1 MEKESKP
8 TVAGSS
14 GLDVGSA
21 VKSGSKN
28 AVTQLPEGQNPTTA
42 TLHALTGGAKFL
54 IVAGKGG
61 VGKTTVAASLARMA
75 ANTGAR
81 VLVVDTE
88 GKRGI
93 ASAFGVPSLG
103 YAEVTLSAGASSH
116 PGLLRGEIVG
126 RTVTPDD
133 ALVEWLGDHGLG
145 LLAKRMTSSG
155 LLDVIAT
162 ATPGIRDLLVLA
174 KVKQL
179 VLEGGFDLVI
189 MDTPASGHAL
199 TFLTS
204 PKGLIEAV
212 RSGPIRRQS
221 EDVMALLTNAAL
233 TRVILVTLAEET
245 PMAELT
251 ETAYALEDRVGVA
264 LGPVVINGLLPFV
277 PAPPW
282 PGFPAEPLQ
291 FEYERCTAQRSQVA
305 ALWDRLPLPHVH
317 LPLLACAAIGP
328 SELTQL
334 AEDLR
339 LVAIATPNSVTSA
352 STHPSS
358 KKPRSVDGGR
368 SDQVAALDQVAT
380 RGEVQAANA
389 MGTAPSQVRA
399 QSGKEAAAQGIGAA
413 LADRTVVLCCGP
425 GGVGKTTT
433 AAALGLGFAR
443 QGKRVAVVTID
454 PAKRL
459 ADALGLADGL
469 QNYPTQVDLSA
480 LEHPSTPMGAGD
492 DCEGGTVR
500 NTAHGVSGSGDSG
513 GDDSGG
519 ELWALMLDTKATF
532 DGLVRRYSPNPAQAE
547 KILANPFYRNI
558 SGTMGGT
565 QEYMATEKLH
575 ELVTAPIDA
584 DGLPMRAFDVVIV
597 DTPPSRHAL
606 DFVAAPERL
615 TRLLDNRVFR
625 TLMAPAKRGF
635 RVMGLATEGVLR
647 GVGKIIGGDV
657 LADAVAFFQAFEGME
672 TGFRQRAVAIAA
684 LLRADSTAWV
694 LVSAPTP
701 EAVEE
706 GLLLKDALANSSI
719 GLAAIIANRVQ
730 PYAQGK
736 QFASAADQNLLA
748 TEREPALKI
757 EHVLD
762 SATRR
767 FQLHRQALAPL
778 LSVEGTQTAPSNT
791 KGSRPKL
798 SDRQAIP
805 HILIPQRSTDVH
817 NLTHLSEIATLL
829 LP

>member
-1 MEKESKP
+1 VKRTTTDLPRSVVLGGAEGAAP
-8 TVAGSS
+8 TKA
-14 GLDVGSA
+14 
-21 VKSGSKN
+21 
-28 AVTQLPEGQNPTTA
+28 TTA
-42 TLHALTGGAKFL
+42 MLEELSGGAKFV

-93 ASAFGVPSLG
+93 ASAFGVASLG
-103 YAEVTLSAGASSH
+103 YAEVTLSAAS
-116 PGLLRGEIVG
+116 PAQGRGQILG

-133 ALVEWLGDHGLG
+133 ALIEWLGDHGLG
-145 LLAKRMTSSG
+145 LLAKRMSSSG
-155 LLDVIAT
+155 LVDVIAT

-212 RSGPIRRQS
+212 RSGPIRNQS
-221 EDVMALLTNAAL
+221 NDVMALLTNAAL

-264 LGPVVINGLLPFV
+264 LGPVVINGLLPLV

-291 FEYERCTAQRSQVA
+291 FEHERCTAQQSQVA
-305 ALWDRLPLPHVH
+305 ALWDRLPLPQVH

-328 SELTQL
+328 SELALL
-334 AEDLR
+334 AEELH
-339 LVAIATPNSVTSA
+339 LVATATPNSVTTA
-352 STHPSS
+352 GTRPSS
-358 KKPRSVDGGR
+358 KKLLSVDGGR
-368 SDQVAALDQVAT
+368 SDRVASLDRVAT

-389 MGTAPSQVRA
+389 MGTAAPQVGA
-399 QSGKEAAAQGIGAA
+399 QSGKAAAEPGIGVA

-480 LEHPSTPMGAGD
+480 LEHKSTPKGA
-492 DCEGGTVR
+492 
-500 NTAHGVSGSGDSG
+500 GDSG

-558 SGTMGGT
+558 SAAMGGT

-575 ELVTAPIDA
+575 ELVTAPIDV

-647 GVGKIIGGDV
+647 GVGKIIGGEV

-706 GLLLKDALANSSI
+706 GLLLKHALANSSI

-730 PYAQGK
+730 PDLSGK
-736 QFASAADQNLLA
+736 QFPPPAADQNYLA
-748 TEREPALKI
+748 NHAIPASPIK
-757 EHVLD
+757 HVLD
-762 SATRR
+762 TAHRR
-767 FQLHRQALAPL
+767 SQLHRQALAPL
-778 LSVEGTQTAPSNT
+778 LSMDMAVGVSSTTKASRLKPSD
-791 KGSRPKL
+791 PK
-798 SDRQAIP
+798 AIP

-817 NLTHLSEIATLL
+817 NLAALAEIADLL

>member
-1 MEKESKP
+1 MA
-8 TVAGSS
+8 VSS
-14 GLDVGSA
+14 GLGVGSA
-21 VKSGSKN
+21 VNKAKSAKSAANNKLS
-28 AVTQLPEGQNPTTA
+28 TGQNPTA
-42 TLHALTGGAKFL
+42 TTKPMTTTKALHALTGGAKFV

-93 ASAFGVPSLG
+93 ASAFGISSLG
-103 YAEVTLSAGASSH
+103 YAEVTLSAAVAGDGH
-116 PGLLRGEIVG
+116 GPILG

-145 LLAKRMTSSG
+145 LLAKRMSSSG
-155 LLDVIAT
+155 LVDVLAT

-221 EDVMALLTNAAL
+221 EDVMALLTNAVL

-264 LGPVVINGLLPFV
+264 LGPIVVNGLLPPV
-277 PAPPW
+277 PTPPW
-282 PGFPAEPLQ
+282 PGFADTKSLGVLEAIQ
-291 FEYERCTAQRSQVA
+291 FEYDRFVAQQWQVA
-305 ALWDRLPLPHVH
+305 ALSQRLPLPQVH
-317 LPLLACAAIGP
+317 LPLLACGAIGP
-328 SELTQL
+328 VELTLL
-334 AEDLR
+334 AAELH
-339 LVAIATPNSVTSA
+339 LVATQSGSPTAAVAFPSAQKTSSRDKGSIGVVASFGSAPFQGEVHADPATGAGYPSADGIAT
-352 STHPSS
+352 
-358 KKPRSVDGGR
+358 
-368 SDQVAALDQVAT
+368 
-380 RGEVQAANA
+380 
-389 MGTAPSQVRA
+389 
-399 QSGKEAAAQGIGAA
+399 A
-413 LADRTVVLCCGP
+413 LADRSIVLVCGP

-433 AAALGLGFAR
+433 AAALGLAYAR

-459 ADALGLADGL
+459 ADALGLVDGL
-469 QNYPTQVDLSA
+469 RNTPTRVDLSA
-480 LEHPSTPMGAGD
+480 TSTGASSAGASSVGD
-492 DCEGGTVR
+492 TTEAV
-500 NTAHGVSGSGDSG
+500 
-513 GDDSGG
+513 GG

-532 DGLVRRYSPNPAQAE
+532 DGLVRHYAPNDAQAD

-558 SGTMGGT
+558 SGAMGGT

-575 ELVTAPIDA
+575 ELVRAPIDA
-584 DGLPMRAFDVVIV
+584 NGVAISPFDVVIV

-615 TRLLDNRVFR
+615 TRLLDNKVFR

-647 GVGKIIGGDV
+647 GVGKIIGGEV

-672 TGFRQRAVAIAA
+672 AGFRARAVAVSA
-684 LLRADSTAWV
+684 LLRADTTAWV

-706 GLLLKDALANSSI
+706 GLLLKSALTQSTMA
-719 GLAAIIANRVQ
+719 LAAIIANRVQ
-730 PYAQGK
+730 PEVPDWPSMSVDTNQG
-736 QFASAADQNLLA
+736 QLEVTQPNTQIDLA
-748 TEREPALKI
+748 LREARL
-757 EHVLD
+757 
-762 SATRR
+762 R
-767 FQLHRQALAPL
+767 FLQHQRALAPL
-778 LSVEGTQTAPSNT
+778 IATKPAMTRTESESKRTTLQTADAGT
-791 KGSRPKL
+791 
-798 SDRQAIP
+798 IP
-805 HILIPQRSTDVH
+805 HLLIPQRSTDVH
-817 NLTHLSEIATLL
+817 DLESLTQIAQLL
-829 LP
+829 LE

>member
-1 MEKESKP
+1 VEKESEP
-8 TVAGSS
+8 IVAGSS
-14 GLDVGSA
+14 GMGGGSS
-21 VKSGSKN
+21 VKSAGKNGTKGGPKPTLPKSKDP
-28 AVTQLPEGQNPTTA
+28 ATAATT
-42 TLHALTGGAKFL
+42 TLHELTGGAKFV

-93 ASAFGVPSLG
+93 ASAFGVSSLG
-103 YAEVTLSAGASSH
+103 YAEITLSAGSAA
-116 PGLLRGEIVG
+116 PGRGQIAG

-145 LLAKRMTSSG
+145 LLAKRMSSSG
-155 LLDVIAT
+155 LVDVIAT

-221 EDVMALLTNAAL
+221 EDVMAVLTNAAL

-264 LGPVVINGLLPFV
+264 LGPIVVNGLLPPV

-282 PGFPAEPLQ
+282 PGLADTTSLAMFEAIQ
-291 FEYERCTAQRSQVA
+291 FEYDRFTAQQSQVA
-305 ALWDRLPLPHVH
+305 ALSQRLPLPQVH
-317 LPLLACAAIGP
+317 LPLLACPAIGP
-328 SELTQL
+328 QELTLL
-334 AEDLR
+334 ATELR
-339 LVAIATPNSVTSA
+339 LVAAPTGSP
-352 STHPSS
+352 
-358 KKPRSVDGGR
+358 
-368 SDQVAALDQVAT
+368 
-380 RGEVQAANA
+380 
-389 MGTAPSQVRA
+389 TAPSAPSSA
-399 QSGKEAAAQGIGAA
+399 QKTSSRDKGSSSAVASFRSAPTQGEVPADPATGAGRLALGIAAALENRSI
-413 LADRTVVLCCGP
+413 VLVCGP

-433 AAALGLGFAR
+433 AAALGLAYAR
-443 QGKRVAVVTID
+443 RGKRVAVVTID

-459 ADALGLADGL
+459 ADALGLGDGL
-469 QNYPTQVDLSA
+469 RNTPTRVDLRA
-480 LEHPSTPMGAGD
+480 I
-492 DCEGGTVR
+492 
-500 NTAHGVSGSGDSG
+500 SG
-513 GDDSGG
+513 GASSDAVG

-532 DGLVRRYSPNPAQAE
+532 DGLVRQYAPNAAQAD

-558 SGTMGGT
+558 SGAMGGT

-575 ELVTAPIDA
+575 ELVCAPIDGSGQA
-584 DGLPMRAFDVVIV
+584 MAPFDVVIV

-647 GVGKIIGGDV
+647 GVGKVIGGEV

-672 TGFRQRAVAIAA
+672 AGFRSRAVAVSS

-706 GLLLKDALANSSI
+706 GLLLKAALTDSSI
-719 GLAAIIANRVQ
+719 ELAAIIANRVQ
-730 PYAQGK
+730 PQVPDWPSLSVDSK
-736 QFASAADQNLLA
+736 PSPTDSPEPTTQIDLA
-748 TEREPALKI
+748 LREARL
-757 EHVLD
+757 
-762 SATRR
+762 R
-767 FQLHRQALAPL
+767 FSQHQRALAPL
-778 LSVEGTQTAPSNT
+778 LSTSLVET
-791 KGSRPKL
+791 KVASKPMQKVAL
-798 SDRQAIP
+798 IA
-805 HILIPQRSTDVH
+805 HVLIPQRSADVH
-817 NLTHLSEIATLL
+817 DLESLTNIAQLL

>member
-1 MEKESKP
+1 VKRTAKNKAEATAEPLLSTSDKP
-8 TVAGSS
+8 
-14 GLDVGSA
+14 
-21 VKSGSKN
+21 N
-28 AVTQLPEGQNPTTA
+28 RQPTTA
-42 TLHALTGGAKFL
+42 LLHELSGGAKFV

-93 ASAFGVPSLG
+93 ASAFGLASLG
-103 YAEVTLSAGASSH
+103 YAEVTLSAASVTD
-116 PGLLRGEIVG
+116 GRGQILG

-133 ALVEWLGDHGLG
+133 ALIEWLGDHGLG
-145 LLAKRMTSSG
+145 LLAKRMSSSG
-155 LLDVIAT
+155 LVDVIAT

-212 RSGPIRRQS
+212 RSGPIRNQAN
-221 EDVMALLTNAAL
+221 DVMALLTNASL

-251 ETAYALEDRVGVA
+251 ETAYALEDSVGVA
-264 LGPVVINGLLPFV
+264 LGPIVVNGLLPTV

-282 PGFPAEPLQ
+282 PESVASEPVEALAALK
-291 FEYERCTAQRSQVA
+291 FEYERFAAQQSQVA
-305 ALWDRLPLPHVH
+305 ALSQRLPLPQVH

-328 SELTQL
+328 AELAL
-334 AEDLR
+334 LSNELR
-339 LVAIATPNSVTSA
+339 LVAAPTGLLSSERAPTSPKGRFKIRPESGQSA
-352 STHPSS
+352 EDESS
-358 KKPRSVDGGR
+358 D
-368 SDQVAALDQVAT
+368 
-380 RGEVQAANA
+380 
-389 MGTAPSQVRA
+389 TAPSPSSAPIRGKRGAKPTIGSSPQVRSQA
-399 QSGKEAAAQGIGAA
+399 GHPSAGGIGSA
-413 LADRTVVLCCGP
+413 LANRRVLLVCGP

-433 AAALGLGFAR
+433 AAALGLAYAQ

-459 ADALGLADGL
+459 ADALGLVDGL
-469 QNYPTQVDLSA
+469 RNTPTQVDLTQ
-480 LEHPSTPMGAGD
+480 LDEMGPGD
-492 DCEGGTVR
+492 GGVEE
-500 NTAHGVSGSGDSG
+500 
-513 GDDSGG
+513 G

-532 DGLVRRYSPNPAQAE
+532 DGLVRQYAPDPARAE
-547 KILANPFYRNI
+547 KILQNPFYRNI
-558 SGTMGGT
+558 SGAMGGT

-575 ELVTAPIDA
+575 ELVTAPVGG
-584 DGLPMRAFDVVIV
+584 DGAAMEPFDVVIV

-647 GVGKIIGGDV
+647 GVGKVIGGEV

-672 TGFRQRAVAIAA
+672 AGFRQRAVAVAA
-684 LLRADSTAWV
+684 LLRADATAWV

-701 EAVEE
+701 EAVDE
-706 GLLLKDALANSSI
+706 GLILQAALAELSI
-719 GLAAIIANRVQ
+719 AFAAIVANRVQ
-730 PYAQGK
+730 P
-736 QFASAADQNLLA
+736 ASADQAANRAAHFADGEHAGLSTADTQLWD
-748 TEREPALKI
+748 ALGQAQ
-757 EHVLD
+757 
-762 SATRR
+762 SRAG
-767 FQLHRQALAPL
+767 LHRRALAPL
-778 LSVEGTQTAPSNT
+778 LENAALRATPQV
-791 KGSRPKL
+791 
-798 SDRQAIP
+798 
-805 HILIPQRSTDVH
+805 LIPQSSTDVH
-817 NLTHLSEIATLL
+817 DLLSLHQIARILV
-829 LP
+829 P

>member
-1 MEKESKP
+1 
-8 TVAGSS
+8 
-14 GLDVGSA
+14 
-21 VKSGSKN
+21 
-28 AVTQLPEGQNPTTA
+28 
-42 TLHALTGGAKFL
+42 
-54 IVAGKGG
+54 

-93 ASAFGVPSLG
+93 ASAFGLASLG
-103 YAEVTLSAGASSH
+103 YAEVTLSAASAAD
-116 PGLLRGEIVG
+116 GRGPILG

-133 ALVEWLGDHGLG
+133 ALIEWLGDHGLG
-145 LLAKRMTSSG
+145 LLAKRMSSSG
-155 LLDVIAT
+155 LVDVIAT

-264 LGPVVINGLLPFV
+264 LGPVVVNGLLPVV
-277 PAPPW
+277 PTPPW
-282 PGFPAEPLQ
+282 PEIAPSEALGVLDVVDVLDALQ

-305 ALWDRLPLPHVH
+305 ALSQRLPLPQVH
-317 LPLLACAAIGP
+317 LPLLACASIGP
-328 SELTQL
+328 AELSVL
-334 AEDLR
+334 ANELR
-339 LVAIATPNSVTSA
+339 LVAAPTGPRSA
-352 STHPSS
+352 DRASSSTKGLFEIRPESGQSGVDVSSDAVSLPSS
-358 KKPRSVDGGR
+358 APTRAKRVTKPTIRSSHQAGVE
-368 SDQVAALDQVAT
+368 
-380 RGEVQAANA
+380 RGNPTL
-389 MGTAPSQVRA
+389 G
-399 QSGKEAAAQGIGAA
+399 GIGAA
-413 LADRTVVLCCGP
+413 LAGRRVVLVCGP

-433 AAALGLGFAR
+433 AAALGLAYAQ

-459 ADALGLADGL
+459 ADALGLTNGL
-469 QNYPTQVDLSA
+469 RNTPTQVDLSGLPEA
-480 LEHPSTPMGAGD
+480 SQRSDGNAEMGG
-492 DCEGGTVR
+492 
-500 NTAHGVSGSGDSG
+500 
-513 GDDSGG
+513 
-519 ELWALMLDTKATF
+519 LWALMLDTKATF
-532 DGLVRRYSPNPAQAE
+532 DGLVRQYAPDRARAE
-547 KILANPFYRNI
+547 KILENPFYRNI
-558 SGTMGGT
+558 SGAMGGT

-575 ELVTAPIDA
+575 ELVTAPVGA
-584 DGLPMRAFDVVIV
+584 DGSTMEPFDVVIV

-647 GVGKIIGGDV
+647 GVGKVIGGEV

-672 TGFRQRAVAIAA
+672 AGFRERAVAVAA
-684 LLRADSTAWV
+684 MLRAETTAWV
-694 LVSAPTP
+694 LISAPTP

-706 GLLLKDALANSSI
+706 GLILQTALAELSI
-719 GLAAIIANRVQ
+719 SFAAIVANRVQ
-730 PYAQGK
+730 PDGIDQ
-736 QFASAADQNLLA
+736 SAGAEDFTPNVSPVW
-748 TEREPALKI
+748 E
-757 EHVLD
+757 VLNEAH
-762 SATRR
+762 SRAV
-767 FQLHRQALAPL
+767 LHRQALAPL
-778 LSVEGTQTAPSNT
+778 LNHPALRAVP
-791 KGSRPKL
+791 
-798 SDRQAIP
+798 QA
-805 HILIPQRSTDVH
+805 LIPQSSTDVH
-817 NLTHLSEIATLL
+817 DLSSLNQIARLL
-829 LP
+829 NP

>member
-1 MEKESKP
+1 VGVGPVVKNTSRAGKKAEDNAGNGAGNKSKIEAS
-8 TVAGSS
+8 T
-14 GLDVGSA
+14 L
-21 VKSGSKN
+21 
-28 AVTQLPEGQNPTTA
+28 LPEGTNPTAAATT
-42 TLHALTGGAKFL
+42 TLHALTGGAKFV
-54 IVAGKGG
+54 IVTGKGG

-93 ASAFGVPSLG
+93 ASAFGVSSLG
-103 YAEVTLSAGASSH
+103 YAEITLSAASSSE
-116 PGLLRGEIVG
+116 GQGQIVG

-133 ALVEWLGDHGLG
+133 ALIEWLGDHGLG
-145 LLAKRMTSSG
+145 LLAKRMSSSG
-155 LLDVIAT
+155 LVDVIAT

-179 VLEGGFDLVI
+179 VWEGGFDLVI

-264 LGPVVINGLLPFV
+264 LGPVVVNGLLPTV

-282 PGFPAEPLQ
+282 TSFANTTSLGMLEAIQ
-291 FEYERCTAQRSQVA
+291 FEYDRFTAQQSQVA
-305 ALWDRLPLPHVH
+305 ALSQRLPLPQVQ
-317 LPLLACAAIGP
+317 LPLLACEAIGP
-328 SELTQL
+328 AELTLL
-334 AEDLR
+334 ATELHQ
-339 LVAIATPNSVTSA
+339 VAPSSGASAAPIASSSAKKASFRDKGSNGVVASFNSAPTQGEVRPA
-352 STHPSS
+352 STRHAQ
-358 KKPRSVDGGR
+358 RSGADGI
-368 SDQVAALDQVAT
+368 A
-380 RGEVQAANA
+380 GE
-389 MGTAPSQVRA
+389 
-399 QSGKEAAAQGIGAA
+399 
-413 LADRTVVLCCGP
+413 LADRSIVLVCGP

-433 AAALGLGFAR
+433 AAALGLAYAL

-459 ADALGLADGL
+459 ADALGLSDGL
-469 QNYPTQVDLSA
+469 RNTPTRVDLQAISVS
-480 LEHPSTPMGAGD
+480 ESYGA
-492 DCEGGTVR
+492 V
-500 NTAHGVSGSGDSG
+500 V
-513 GDDSGG
+513 G

-532 DGLVRRYSPNPAQAE
+532 DGLVRQYAPSAVHAE

-558 SGTMGGT
+558 SGAMGGT

-575 ELVTAPIDA
+575 ELVCAPIDGSGGVMA
-584 DGLPMRAFDVVIV
+584 PFDVVIV

-647 GVGKIIGGDV
+647 GVGKVIGGEV

-672 TGFRQRAVAIAA
+672 AGFRSRAVAVSS

-706 GLLLKDALANSSI
+706 GLLLKTALAESSI
-719 GLAAIIANRVQ
+719 PLAAIIANRVQ
-730 PYAQGK
+730 PGNVDVEAELARLELGNSNDQASVVVEQALHKALRQAESRAQ
-736 QFASAADQNLLA
+736 
-748 TEREPALKI
+748 
-757 EHVLD
+757 
-762 SATRR
+762 
-767 FQLHRQALAPL
+767 FQRQALAPL
-778 LSVEGTQTAPSNT
+778 FDGSTQS
-791 KGSRPKL
+791 L
-798 SDRQAIP
+798 
-805 HILIPQRSTDVH
+805 HILIAQASSDVH
-817 NLTHLSEIATLL
+817 DLASLNRIASLL
-829 LP
+829 MA

>member
-1 MEKESKP
+1 MEKESEP
-8 TVAGSS
+8 IVAGSS
-14 GLDVGSA
+14 GLGVGSA
-21 VKSGSKN
+21 VKKAKKAKSTASN
-28 AVTQLPEGQNPTTA
+28 PLLSAGQNPTTTTTTTTTTTETKTTK
-42 TLHALTGGAKFL
+42 TLDELSGGAKFV

-93 ASAFGVPSLG
+93 ASAFGISSLG
-103 YAEVTLSAGASSH
+103 YTEVTLSAAVLDDGH
-116 PGLLRGEIVG
+116 GPIVG

-133 ALVEWLGDHGLG
+133 ALIEWLGDHGLG
-145 LLAKRMTSSG
+145 LLAKRMSASG
-155 LLDVIAT
+155 LVDVIAA

-199 TFLTS
+199 TFLAS

-221 EDVMALLTNAAL
+221 QDVMSLLTNSAL

-264 LGPVVINGLLPFV
+264 LGPVVVNGLLPSV

-282 PGFPAEPLQ
+282 PGFLAAKSPGVRDSLQ
-291 FEYERCTAQRSQVA
+291 FEYERFAAQQSHVMALSQ
-305 ALWDRLPLPHVH
+305 RLPLPQVH
-317 LPLLACAAIGP
+317 LPLLACAAVGP
-328 SELTQL
+328 EDLTLLASELH
-334 AEDLR
+334 
-339 LVAIATPNSVTSA
+339 LVATPSSSITTLVASPSAKKTSSRDKGSNDVATSFGSFPTRREVLADPTMGAGPAPVGGIATVLAN
-352 STHPSS
+352 
-358 KKPRSVDGGR
+358 RSV
-368 SDQVAALDQVAT
+368 
-380 RGEVQAANA
+380 
-389 MGTAPSQVRA
+389 
-399 QSGKEAAAQGIGAA
+399 
-413 LADRTVVLCCGP
+413 VLVCGP

-433 AAALGLGFAR
+433 AAALGLAFAR
-443 QGKRVAVVTID
+443 QGKRVVVVTID

-459 ADALGLADGL
+459 ADALGLVDGL
-469 QNYPTQVDLSA
+469 RNTPSVVDLSA
-480 LEHPSTPMGAGD
+480 IA
-492 DCEGGTVR
+492 
-500 NTAHGVSGSGDSG
+500 AIQGSNVA
-513 GDDSGG
+513 GG

-532 DGLVRRYSPNPAQAE
+532 DGLVRRYAPNSAQAD
-547 KILANPFYRNI
+547 KILSNPFYRNI
-558 SGTMGGT
+558 SGAMGGT

-575 ELVTAPIDA
+575 ELLRTPT
-584 DGLPMRAFDVVIV
+584 DGNGVAMEPFDVVIV

-625 TLMAPAKRGF
+625 ALMAPAKRGF

-647 GVGKIIGGDV
+647 GVGKVIGGEV

-672 TGFRQRAVAIAA
+672 AGFRERAVAVSA
-684 LLRADSTAWV
+684 LLRAESTAWV

-706 GLLLKDALANSSI
+706 GLLLKTALSESSI
-719 GLAAIIANRVQ
+719 NIAAIIANRVQ
-730 PYAQGK
+730 PLGVELEEV
-736 QFASAADQNLLA
+736 LLRLKP
-748 TEREPALKI
+748 ENDDPALNGVDQ
-757 EHVLD
+757 EVRNALGQAQ
-762 SATRR
+762 SRAMLQR
-767 FQLHRQALAPL
+767 LALAPL
-778 LSVEGTQTAPSNT
+778 FEGFQNT
-791 KGSRPKL
+791 PYVLVPQAS
-798 SDRQAIP
+798 SDIHDVASLNI
-805 HILIPQRSTDVH
+805 ISGLLIQ
-817 NLTHLSEIATLL
+817 
-829 LP
+829 

>member
-1 MEKESKP
+1 
-8 TVAGSS
+8 VLGDA
-14 GLDVGSA
+14 
-21 VKSGSKN
+21 
-28 AVTQLPEGQNPTTA
+28 EGAAPATA
-42 TLHALTGGAKFL
+42 NTALLEELSGGAKFV

-93 ASAFGVPSLG
+93 ASAFGVASLG
-103 YAEVTLSAGASSH
+103 YAEVTLSPASVAQ
-116 PGLLRGEIVG
+116 GRGQILG

-145 LLAKRMTSSG
+145 LLAKRMSSSG
-155 LLDVIAT
+155 LVDVIAT

-212 RSGPIRRQS
+212 RSGPIRNQS
-221 EDVMALLTNAAL
+221 NDVMALLTNASL

-251 ETAYALEDRVGVA
+251 ETAYALEDSVGVA
-264 LGPVVINGLLPFV
+264 LGPIMVNGLLPTV

-282 PGFPAEPLQ
+282 PKFVASEPVEALTALQ
-291 FEYERCTAQRSQVA
+291 FEYERFAAQQSQVA
-305 ALWDRLPLPHVH
+305 ALSQRLPLPQVH

-328 SELTQL
+328 AELALLSE
-334 AEDLR
+334 ELR
-339 LVAIATPNSVTSA
+339 LVPAPTGIRNAARGSSSA
-352 STHPSS
+352 KGLFKIRPESGQSAEDVSNDASSLPSS
-358 KKPRSVDGGR
+358 APIRGKRAAKPSFGSAQEGPARTEKTTDG
-368 SDQVAALDQVAT
+368 
-380 RGEVQAANA
+380 
-389 MGTAPSQVRA
+389 
-399 QSGKEAAAQGIGAA
+399 GIGAA
-413 LADRTVVLCCGP
+413 LADRRVVLVCGP

-433 AAALGLGFAR
+433 AAALGLAYAR

-469 QNYPTQVDLSA
+469 RNTPTRVDLSG
-480 LEHPSTPMGAGD
+480 LPEAGRR
-492 DCEGGTVR
+492 V
-500 NTAHGVSGSGDSG
+500 G
-513 GDDSGG
+513 GDAVAGG
-519 ELWALMLDTKATF
+519 LWALMLDTKATF
-532 DGLVRRYSPNPAQAE
+532 DGLVGQYAPDPARAE
-547 KILANPFYRNI
+547 KILQNPFYRNI
-558 SGTMGGT
+558 SGAMGGT

-575 ELVTAPIDA
+575 ELVTAPRGA
-584 DGLPMRAFDVVIV
+584 DGLAMEPFDVVIV

-647 GVGKIIGGDV
+647 GVGKIIGGEV

-672 TGFRQRAVAIAA
+672 AGFRQRAVAVAA
-684 LLRADSTAWV
+684 LLRADATAWV

-706 GLLLKDALANSSI
+706 GLILQGALAELSI
-719 GLAAIIANRVQ
+719 SFAAIVANRVQ
-730 PYAQGK
+730 PEGANQANQAHQAHLADGEHAGRSMANNSQLWDALGQAQSRAG
-736 QFASAADQNLLA
+736 
-748 TEREPALKI
+748 
-757 EHVLD
+757 
-762 SATRR
+762 
-767 FQLHRQALAPL
+767 LHRRALAPL
-778 LSVEGTQTAPSNT
+778 LENAALRATPQV
-791 KGSRPKL
+791 
-798 SDRQAIP
+798 
-805 HILIPQRSTDVH
+805 LIPQSSTDVH
-817 NLTHLSEIATLL
+817 DLLSLNQIAQLL
-829 LP
+829 NH

>member
-1 MEKESKP
+1 MKRKAADTPWS
-8 TVAGSS
+8 VLLGDLA
-14 GLDVGSA
+14 
-21 VKSGSKN
+21 
-28 AVTQLPEGQNPTTA
+28 PTTNTTT
-42 TLHALTGGAKFL
+42 TLEELSGGAKFV

-93 ASAFGVPSLG
+93 ASAFGIASLG
-103 YAEVTLSAGASSH
+103 YAEVTLSAAS
-116 PGLLRGEIVG
+116 PEQGRGQILG

-133 ALVEWLGDHGLG
+133 ALIEWLGDHGLG
-145 LLAKRMTSSG
+145 LLAKRMSSSG
-155 LLDVIAT
+155 LVDVIAT

-179 VLEGGFDLVI
+179 VVEGGFDLVI

-212 RSGPIRRQS
+212 RSGPIRNQS
-221 EDVMALLTNAAL
+221 NDVMALLTNAAL

-264 LGPVVINGLLPFV
+264 LGPVVVNGLLPLV

-291 FEYERCTAQRSQVA
+291 FEHERYAAQLSQIA
-305 ALWDRLPLPHVH
+305 ALSQRLPLPQVH

-328 SELTQL
+328 SELGLL
-334 AEDLR
+334 AEELH
-339 LVAIATPNSVTSA
+339 LVASVTPNPVSKA
-352 STHPSS
+352 GARPLS
-358 KKPRSVDGGR
+358 KKLLSVDGGR
-368 SDQVAALDQVAT
+368 SDQVASLDHMAT

-389 MGTAPSQVRA
+389 MGTAAPQVGA
-399 QSGKEAAAQGIGAA
+399 QSGKEAGAPGIGVA
-413 LADRTVVLCCGP
+413 LANRTVVLCCGP

-469 QNYPTQVDLSA
+469 QNYPTQVDLRA
-480 LEHPSTPMGAGD
+480 LEHPPTPKGAG
-492 DCEGGTVR
+492 
-500 NTAHGVSGSGDSG
+500 NSGVA
-513 GDDSGG
+513 DSGG

-532 DGLVRRYSPNPAQAE
+532 DGLVRRYSPNPTQAE

-558 SGTMGGT
+558 SAAMGGT

-575 ELVTAPIDA
+575 ELVTAPIDV
-584 DGLPMRAFDVVIV
+584 DGVAIAPFDVVIV

-647 GVGKIIGGDV
+647 GVGKIVGGDV

-706 GLLLKDALANSSI
+706 GLLLKEALADSSI

-730 PYAQGK
+730 PDVQGK
-736 QFASAADQNLLA
+736 RLSPSTDQNLLGA
-748 TEREPALKI
+748 ERALTSQEI
-757 EHVLD
+757 ERVLD
-762 SATRR
+762 NATKR

-778 LSVEGTQTAPSNT
+778 LSMNMAVGVSSAT
-791 KGSRPKL
+791 KASRPKP
-798 SDRQAIP
+798 SGPAAIP

-817 NLTHLSEIATLL
+817 NLKALAEIATLL